1 MVPSTP
7 TRNRLVPRFVSK
19 PRDRSGRGPRV
30 DDENQVRMTGSII
43 LALVWS
49 QLVSA
54 LLFALAGMP
63 G

>member
-1 MVPSTP
+1 
-7 TRNRLVPRFVSK
+7 
-19 PRDRSGRGPRV
+19 V
-30 DDENQVRMTGSII
+30 DDDNQMRMTGSII
-43 LALVWS
+43 LGLIWS